1 MDHFLTADYTHYR
14 DHWVAYAMNEI
25 TRYIHRDDY
34 DTFALRNARVNLDFL
49 YKRET
54 TYHTFLELLMV
65 TFETYERIL
74 RRIPAFLI

>member
-1 MDHFLTADYTHYR
+1 MFNDVKSNFYKIVFTFL
-14 DHWVAYAMNEI
+14 NKKSI
-25 TRYIHRDDY
+25 
-34 DTFALRNARVNLDFL
+34 FNLDFL